1 MSRLEPE
8 IERAVAALA
17 KRRAREL
24 ATGKAT
30 EGDRAIARLLVL
42 RDVRDAVVKEE
53 LPRATKEAR
62 ELRIQF
68 KTLQAALGHASPTT
82 IQMWA
87 KMAEELSDADA
98 EPGADTASQPLAA
111 NAER

>member
-8 IERAVAALA
+8 LEALVERLS
-17 KRRAREL
+17 KRRARESAGGKPSESDL
-24 ATGKAT
+24 AV
-30 EGDRAIARLLVL
+30 ARLLVL

-53 LPRATKEAR
+53 LPLATKAAR
-62 ELRIQF
+62 DLKLPF

-87 KMAEELSDADA
+87 KMAQDLD
-98 EPGADTASQPLAA
+98 
-111 NAER
+111 